1 MNYII
6 VFDHPYTLSSSQNVP
21 HRRSYSAA
29 VAQHTIDYLKKAGH
43 SVDVID
49 LHQDNFDPV
58 MHAADLAAWRT
69 KASLNPQVD
78 DYFDRLKSADEIIF
92 VFPLWWEVMPAMTKG
107 FIDKVFSKNRIVSK
121 HPKVILPKQ
130 PTIQILTVGGTPTL
144 LYRVVYGNPVM
155 KALGRGTF
163 KKIGLKKVRWHHFN
177 PEDETVSKRQRDLEH
192 IEKYLK

>member
-121 HPKVILPKQ
+121 HPQSHLAKTADHPNFD
-130 PTIQILTVGGTPTL
+130 GWW
-144 LYRVVYGNPVM
+144 NPHP
-155 KALGRGTF
+155 ALS
-163 KKIGLKKVRWHHFN
+163 IGIRKSR
-177 PEDETVSKRQRDLEH
+177 DESTWSGY
-192 IEKYLK
+192 I